1 MMNILFF
8 MCRNI
13 ERMVPL
19 VQRKSPAHQHKSIYH
34 YALIKI
40 IVMHQLAQQ
49 GITWEDFISRDYF
62 AALQPPPEIVHD
74 EGAPSHQ
81 PGIPETEHISA
92 PPYVTYQ
99 RGHRTL
105 FASTRRVLS
114 SPGVEGV
121 SLTSSAQRV
130 LSPPRVEGASF
141 LTAAPQVQDKGKKP
155 KHEEKPS
162 GEPSGFVII
171 HDDETASES
180 EEAQYIRIIKEQETD
195 IQALQIQLEMAKS
208 NIRYLEQRNKQL
220 EDQHA
225 IIELQNIREN
235 RQAAQHRE
243 IEFTSLEQ
251 QVNEDREANLER
263 VNIYLEE
270 RLKKANRDN
279 ALLKHMA
286 MHYKTRNLV
295 CKARIRSLK
304 AKLKKAVKR
313 QKRQK
318 KLDRLRILAEASL
331 AEHST

>member
-1 MMNILFF
+1 
-8 MCRNI
+8 
-13 ERMVPL
+13 
-19 VQRKSPAHQHKSIYH
+19 
-34 YALIKI
+34 
-40 IVMHQLAQQ
+40 
-49 GITWEDFISRDYF
+49 
-62 AALQPPPEIVHD
+62 
-74 EGAPSHQ
+74 
-81 PGIPETEHISA
+81 
-92 PPYVTYQ
+92 
-99 RGHRTL
+99 
-105 FASTRRVLS
+105 
-114 SPGVEGV
+114 VEGV
-121 SLTSSAQRV
+121 LLTSSAQRV
-130 LSPPRVEGASF
+130 LSPSCVEGAS
-141 LTAAPQVQDKGKKP
+141 LPTAAPQVQDKGKKP
-155 KHEEKPS
+155 KHEEGPS

-171 HDDETASES
+171 HDDETTSES

-251 QVNEDREANLER
+251 QVNEDLEANLER

-286 MHYKTRNLV
+286 MHYKAQNLV

-304 AKLKKAVKR
+304 AKLQKAVKR

-318 KLDRLRILAEASL
+318 ELDRLRILAEASL
-331 AEHST
+331 AEHGT

>member
-1 MMNILFF
+1 
-8 MCRNI
+8 
-13 ERMVPL
+13 
-19 VQRKSPAHQHKSIYH
+19 
-34 YALIKI
+34 
-40 IVMHQLAQQ
+40 
-49 GITWEDFISRDYF
+49 
-62 AALQPPPEIVHD
+62 
-74 EGAPSHQ
+74 
-81 PGIPETEHISA
+81 
-92 PPYVTYQ
+92 
-99 RGHRTL
+99 
-105 FASTRRVLS
+105 
-114 SPGVEGV
+114 
-121 SLTSSAQRV
+121 
-130 LSPPRVEGASF
+130 VEGAS
-141 LTAAPQVQDKGKKP
+141 LPTAAPQVQDKGKKP
-155 KHEEKPS
+155 KHEERPS
-162 GEPSGFVII
+162 GEPSCFVII

-195 IQALQIQLEMAKS
+195 IRALQIQLEMAKS

-251 QVNEDREANLER
+251 QVNEDREVNIER

-270 RLKKANRDN
+270 QLKKANRDN

-286 MHYKTRNLV
+286 MHYKAQNLV

-318 KLDRLRILAEASL
+318 ELDRLRILAEASL
-331 AEHST
+331 AEHGT